1 MPRRKEIDNIAA
13 FVHGSL
19 FSLHMLGLV
28 YNLKK
33 KNYLYSAIHAA
44 VGIFDVVGTM
54 RHLETKKEQNGKT
67 FR

>member
-1 MPRRKEIDNIAA
+1 
-13 FVHGSL
+13 
-19 FSLHMLGLV
+19 MLGLV

-33 KNYLYSAIHAA
+33 KNYLYSVIHAA

-67 FR
+67 FG

>member
-1 MPRRKEIDNIAA
+1 
-13 FVHGSL
+13 
-19 FSLHMLGLV
+19 MLGLV